1 MLQYDVEGKQKDAG
15 LLTSVLADVGCG
27 APDGLASGVGRRR
40 VLRRGTEVNSS
51 DCCLPWS
58 VLKAGKQS
66 AGEVQIRK
74 AGLPQ
79 SLSQLDPVPRNP
91 FISQLL
97 VGSCDRLHACGNP
110 SSLLTTHRPPCQ
122 AKATHNQTRK

>member
-1 MLQYDVEGKQKDAG
+1 VLQYDVEGKQKDAG

-58 VLKAGKQS
+58 VLKAGAVEDFMEEPARDMGNKAPVKS
-66 AGEVQIRK
+66 KSEKRVDVVDVVMTIR
-74 AGLPQ
+74 
-79 SLSQLDPVPRNP
+79 
-91 FISQLL
+91 
-97 VGSCDRLHACGNP
+97 
-110 SSLLTTHRPPCQ
+110 
-122 AKATHNQTRK
+122 

>member
-58 VLKAGKQS
+58 VLKAG
-66 AGEVQIRK
+66 AVEDFMEEPARDMGNK
-74 AGLPQ
+74 APVKSKSEKPA
-79 SLSQLDPVPRNP
+79 SLSRLASSIR
-91 FISQLL
+91 FLAIRSSR
-97 VGSCDRLHACGNP
+97 SC
-110 SSLLTTHRPPCQ
+110 S
-122 AKATHNQTRK
+122 